1 MMAGYSTQ
9 RMLTLRRIT
18 RSMADVL
25 RQQLKEYLS
34 TVSPLLRPKSVFGDY
49 VQGGAK
55 ELVRGAD
62 VAFKDLQALY
72 EVAASTKP
80 FDFPRELK
88 PPIEIL
94 SSTLEIT
101 PMEYGYE
108 AKSEPASKV
117 VSVSSPFKWIL
128 SYSGFTPGKFADLLV
143 DAGKNSAEIQSF
155 ILHSLVLNVVISRQ
169 QGVARMFE
177 ALHFPFCSEKLPI
190 SPGLSSPSLSSP
202 SLSSPSL
209 SWTCISSCVSTV
221 RPPDDVIIESTEVS
235 GTDAFEEVVNL
246 DDLKRIREPLK
257 EQLVNL
263 ARAQG
268 GDLPA
273 E

>member
-1 MMAGYSTQ
+1 MMADYSTQ

-62 VAFKDLQALY
+62 VAFKELQALY

-94 SSTLEIT
+94 SSALEIT
-101 PMEYGYE
+101 PLEYSYE

-117 VSVSSPFKWIL
+117 VNVSSPFKWIL
-128 SYSGFTPGKFADLLV
+128 RYSGFTPGKFAELLV
-143 DAGKNSAEIQSF
+143 DPGKYSDEIQSF
-155 ILHSLVLNVVISRQ
+155 ILHSLVLNVVISRH

-177 ALHFPFCSEKLPI
+177 ALHFPFCSEKLPV
-190 SPGLSSPSLSSP
+190 SMGLT
-202 SLSSPSL
+202 
-209 SWTCISSCVSTV
+209 WTCISACVSTL

-235 GTDAFEEVVNL
+235 GTDTFEEVVNL
-246 DDLKRIREPLK
+246 DDLKRIREPIK
-257 EQLVNL
+257 EHLVNL
-263 ARAQG
+263 VRAQG
-268 GDLPA
+268 ADLLA

>member
-1 MMAGYSTQ
+1 
-9 RMLTLRRIT
+9 
-18 RSMADVL
+18 MADVL
-25 RQQLKEYLS
+25 RQHLKEYLL

-80 FDFPRELK
+80 FDFSKELK

-101 PMEYGYE
+101 PMEYAYE
-108 AKSEPASKV
+108 AKTEAASKIV
-117 VSVSSPFKWIL
+117 HVSSPFKWIL

-143 DAGKNSAEIQSF
+143 DAGENSAEIQSF
-155 ILHSLVLNVVISRQ
+155 ILHSLVLNVVMSRQ

-177 ALHFPFCSEKLPI
+177 ALHFPFCSERLPV
-190 SPGLSSPSLSSP
+190 SPGLSSPNLP
-202 SLSSPSL
+202 
-209 SWTCISSCVSTV
+209 WTCICSCVSTL

-235 GTDAFEEVVNL
+235 GTDAFEEVVNI
-246 DDLKRIREPLK
+246 DDLNRIREPLK
-257 EQLVNL
+257 EHLVNL
-263 ARAQG
+263 VRTQG
-268 GDLPA
+268 ADLLA
-273 E
+273 ES

>member
-1 MMAGYSTQ
+1 MMADYSTQ

-18 RSMADVL
+18 RSMADIL

-49 VQGGAK
+49 IQGGVK

-62 VAFKDLQALY
+62 SAFKDLQAQY

-80 FDFPRELK
+80 FDFPKELK
-88 PPIEIL
+88 PPIEIV

-101 PMEYGYE
+101 PLEYRYE
-108 AKSEPASKV
+108 ARSERESKTV
-117 VSVSSPFKWIL
+117 NVSSPFKWVL
-128 SYSGFTPGKFADLLV
+128 NYSGFTPGRLAELM
-143 DAGKNSAEIQSF
+143 AEPGRYEEEIQAF

-169 QGVARMFE
+169 QGVARMLE
-177 ALHFPFCSEKLPI
+177 ALHFPISSEKLAGAG
-190 SPGLSSPSLSSP
+190 GLPSA
-202 SLSSPSL
+202 
-209 SWTCISSCVSTV
+209 CISSCVSTV

-246 DDLKRIREPLK
+246 DDLKQIRETLK

-263 ARAQG
+263 VRTEG
-268 GDLPA
+268 GSLV
-273 E
+273 

>member
-1 MMAGYSTQ
+1 MAAYSTQ

-18 RSMADVL
+18 RSIADVL

-62 VAFKDLQALY
+62 IAFKDLQGLY

-80 FDFPRELK
+80 FDFSRELK

-94 SSTLEIT
+94 SSALEIT
-101 PMEYGYE
+101 PVEYRYE
-108 AKSEPASKV
+108 ARGEQASKV
-117 VSVSSPFKWIL
+117 VNVSSPFKWIL
-128 SYSGFTPGKFADLLV
+128 SYSGFTPGKFAELLV
-143 DAGKNSAEIQSF
+143 EPGKYSDEIQSF
-155 ILHSLVLNVVISRQ
+155 ILHSLVLNIVMSRQ

-177 ALHFPFCSEKLPI
+177 ALHFPFCPEKLPV
-190 SPGLSSPSLSSP
+190 SAGLT
-202 SLSSPSL
+202 
-209 SWTCISSCVSTV
+209 WTCISGCVSTL
-221 RPPDDVIIESTEVS
+221 RPPDEVIIESTEVS

-263 ARAQG
+263 VKAQG
-268 GDLPA
+268 TELLA

>member
-1 MMAGYSTQ
+1 MADYSTQ
-9 RMLTLRRIT
+9 RMLALRKIT

-25 RQQLKEYLS
+25 RQQLKEYLA

-72 EVAASTKP
+72 EAVVSTKP
-80 FDFPRELK
+80 FEFPKELK

-94 SSTLEIT
+94 SSALEIT
-101 PMEYGYE
+101 PLEYSYE

-117 VSVSSPFKWIL
+117 VNVSSPFKWTL
-128 SYSGFTPGKFADLLV
+128 SYSGFTPGKFAELLV
-143 DAGKNSAEIQSF
+143 DPGKYSDEIQSF
-155 ILHSLVLNVVISRQ
+155 ILHSLVLNVVISRH

-177 ALHFPFCSEKLPI
+177 ALHFPFCSEKLPV
-190 SPGLSSPSLSSP
+190 SMGLT
-202 SLSSPSL
+202 
-209 SWTCISSCVSTV
+209 WTCISACVSTL

-235 GTDAFEEVVNL
+235 GTDTFEEVVNL
-246 DDLKRIREPLK
+246 DDLKRIREPIK
-257 EQLVNL
+257 EHLVNL
-263 ARAQG
+263 VRAQG
-268 GDLPA
+268 ADLLA